1 MVSRV
6 KEDVTVKDPR
16 VETEEQD
23 GVGDGIGWDISR
35 NTASNLPG

>member
-16 VETEEQD
+16 VETEEH

-35 NTASNLPG
+35 NTDSNLPG